1 MKKKPSRA
9 ARPNKAAKTKS
20 SEAERKEESPTAEMG
35 AAAETAAEAVPR
47 TLGPVVPANRLKD
60 GPSRTFVGPYGHW
73 TDTCFESVI
82 DRLRLAANVRAV
94 KFPLSSSSTEEVL
107 FQHDA
112 GEEPI
117 AVVLS
122 ALSIPAGMTED
133 IKIEPKVKDGSIVK
147 MTVYPPNKGIGVG
160 VTLIFQSAGIGADA

>member
-1 MKKKPSRA
+1 M
-9 ARPNKAAKTKS
+9 
-20 SEAERKEESPTAEMG
+20 
-35 AAAETAAEAVPR
+35 
-47 TLGPVVPANRLKD
+47 
-60 GPSRTFVGPYGHW
+60 
-73 TDTCFESVI
+73 I

-94 KFPLSSSSTEEVL
+94 KFPLSSSSTEDVL

-122 ALSIPAGMTED
+122 ALSIPAGMTDD
-133 IKIEPKVKDGSIVK
+133 IKIEPVKDGSIVK

-160 VTLIFQSAGIGADA
+160 VTLIFQGAGIGADA

>member
-9 ARPNKAAKTKS
+9 ARHKTAATNKS
-20 SEAERKEESPTAEMG
+20 SEAERKEESPTAETE
-35 AAAETAAEAVPR
+35 AAAEAVPR